1 MPWKCDKCSY
11 SLNTDDDERCA
22 ICHQPNP
29 DRSDESINSNRGSKP
44 SREKLTSADTN
55 ETSRGQRVNPNEP
68 DIHTTQPS
76 NNHNNI
82 DQSQNHQGDI
92 SIFSGPSSPS
102 GPSNPSDNSIPE
114 QEQLP
119 SDNPNGGNILR
130 GRVSHLDL
138 RDERPPVNIYR
149 TLSWV
154 LITIMVIIPFG
165 TFFILSGLV
174 SLAFAIIGF
183 QTLSQL
189 FNPITWTHTLTEM
202 VEVVVLRRFR
212 SDDRVPIFRGMVEDR
227 NNQEYSFLMYGPL
240 QSGNLIIG
248 QVIEL
253 NGQWQNGSFLVQ
265 NGNDLDTGAAIIS
278 SYRNPW
284 RVIFFSL
291 LSFMAILGVL
301 LLLNWNHIQN
311 SMG

>member
-1 MPWKCDKCSY
+1 MPWKCDNCNY
-11 SLNTDDDERCA
+11 TLNIDADERCV
-22 ICHQPNP
+22 ICNNP
-29 DRSDESINSNRGSKP
+29 ISDRINESIHSNKGVIP
-44 SREKLTSADTN
+44 SIEEAPRDDTSQ
-55 ETSRGQRVNPNEP
+55 EQRVNFADS
-68 DIHTTQPS
+68 DILLTRFS
-76 NNHNNI
+76 SNHNN
-82 DQSQNHQGDI
+82 DAQPQNHQGNI
-92 SIFSGPSSPS
+92 NMFSGPSSPS
-102 GPSNPSDNSIPE
+102 NPSDNYVVKPE
-114 QEQLP
+114 RLS

-212 SDDRVPIFRGMVEDR
+212 SDDRIPIFRGMVEDR
-227 NNQEYSFLMYGPL
+227 NNQEYSFLLYGPL
-240 QSGNLIIG
+240 QSGNLFVG
-248 QVIEL
+248 QLIEF
-253 NGQWQNGSFLVQ
+253 NGQWQNGSFFVQ
-265 NGNDLDTGAAIIS
+265 NGNDLNTNAAITS

-284 RVIFFSL
+284 RAIFFSL
-291 LSFMAILGVL
+291 LGFTAILGVL

-311 SMG
+311 TMG